1 MSRIPVVLVEDHEM
15 VRAGIR
21 ALLAAHADVDVVGE
35 AGAGQDALDLVA
47 RTGPAVVL
55 LDLSLPGLHG
65 LEVLDR
71 IVQSRPTARV
81 LVLSMHRDEQ
91 YVARALQ
98 RGAAGYLPKDATSQE
113 LITAIR
119 QVARG
124 GRYVSERFSREA
136 VELHLNR
143 SHTSPLEALTP
154 RQREVL
160 QLVAEG
166 HTTRAIAARL
176 GISVKTVEVH
186 RSHIMERLDIH
197 EVASLARFAVAH
209 GLVSLRP

>member
-1 MSRIPVVLVEDHEM
+1 MSRIPVVLIEDHAM

-21 ALLAAHADVDVVGE
+21 ALLADHSDVQVVGE
-35 AGAGQDALDLVA
+35 AGEGQEALQLLASA
-47 RTGPAVVL
+47 RPAVVV

-71 IVQSRPTARV
+71 IVRSYPEVRV
-81 LVLSMHRDEQ
+81 LVLSMHRDEE
-91 YVARALQ
+91 YVARALS
-98 RGAAGYLPKDATSQE
+98 RGAAGYLPKDAGSAE

-124 GRYVSERFSREA
+124 GQYLSEQFSRQSVA
-136 VELHLNR
+136 QHLVR
-143 SHTSPLEALTP
+143 GDVSPLEALTP

-166 HTTRAIAARL
+166 NTTREIATRL

-186 RSHIMERLDIH
+186 RSHIMARLDIH
-197 EVASLARFAVAH
+197 DVASLARFAVAQ
-209 GLVSLRP
+209 GLVSPRP